1 MDNISYKVLL
11 RTDRS
16 WDGECYDHYPSG
28 PPELS
33 LLRYEIPP
41 RAVVP
46 WHRHFAPCVGMVVS
60 GTLHVESRS
69 GLWRVLEA
77 GDALPEMV
85 ETAHRGIAG
94 DEPVVLLV
102 FYAGVKGMPMTIFDS
117 P

>member
-1 MDNISYKVLL
+1 M
-11 RTDRS
+11 
-16 WDGECYDHYPSG
+16 
-28 PPELS
+28 
-33 LLRYEIPP
+33 
-41 RAVVP
+41 
-46 WHRHFAPCVGMVVS
+46 
-60 GTLHVESRS
+60 
-69 GLWRVLEA
+69 WRVLEA